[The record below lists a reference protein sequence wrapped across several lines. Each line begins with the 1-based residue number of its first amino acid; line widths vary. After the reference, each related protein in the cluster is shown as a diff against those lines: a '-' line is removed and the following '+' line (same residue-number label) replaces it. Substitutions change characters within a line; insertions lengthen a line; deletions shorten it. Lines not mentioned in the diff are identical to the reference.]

1 MIDRR
6 TSFCLAI
13 GWLVL
18 VVLAAGYLGIAAL
31 RGIPLRTDLLSLLP
45 ADPAVRGQHHIS
57 QQLTDAVSRQFV
69 LLVGHPDRNAARTA
83 AQVLEDALR
92 EDGITSIN
100 TTEPAA
106 LHALGSF
113 YLPYADRLLA
123 PGDRD
128 LLLAGQGETIA
139 RRALAQIY
147 GVGSFADARLLSVDP
162 FLLLPSFLSQLPAP
176 LSKLAPDE
184 GRLTTRAD
192 GIVWGLVSGEVAG
205 DPYALDV
212 QERFTDRV
220 DLKVEDLAA
229 QFPGLLVKRTGAVF
243 FAREG
248 ARSGLQETSTLGTIS
263 MVGTV
268 LLLIG
273 AFRRTGPL
281 LMNMLA
287 LGIGIGIGLVVNL
300 LLFQEVHIAT
310 LLFGVGLTGVAVDYG
325 IHYTASIFDPARP
338 DPWER
343 LQRVL
348 PGITLGLVT
357 TLIGYAILLVA
368 PFPALR
374 QVAVFSIAG
383 LIASFLTVL
392 FWFPWLDRG
401 RAPAYGSTLL
411 RLADIFWQVWE
422 NPRLRRF
429 CWLSLAGLTIVS
441 ALGLSR
447 LSVDDDVRR
456 MQSLSPELLSQQAAI
471 QNLAGASGNLQF
483 LLIDAVDDEAALQM
497 GEALAPILR
506 QLRDQ
511 GTLAAY
517 RGPADFVP
525 SLARQQADRTLRR
538 TALDEPYRAAH
549 VAQLGLRTIADS
561 NADGGSELTVA
572 RAMASGAFPFLQQW
586 VLAPG
591 QQVIALD
598 GLLDAAALR
607 SAISGLAG
615 VRVLDPA
622 GDFIERLGTYRQ
634 RALWLIGLSALL
646 MVVPLAW
653 RYGLK
658 GGLIVL
664 VPPLAALVLAPSL
677 IALTGEGISFFHV
690 MGLILVLAI
699 GVDYATFC
707 AEADRAHR
715 PVTMLAVLLD
725 MATTL
730 LSFGLLAFS
739 SVFAVHAFGLTM
751 LLGVLIAF
759 LLAPIAGNVNP
770 RQTRSA

>member
-1 MIDRR
+1 M
-6 TSFCLAI
+6 
-13 GWLVL
+13 
-18 VVLAAGYLGIAAL
+18 
-31 RGIPLRTDLLSLLP
+31 RTDLLSLLP
-45 ADPAVRGQHHIS
+45 ADPAALNQHQAGQK
-57 QQLTDAVSRQFV
+57 LTDTVSRHFV
-69 LLVGHPDRNAARTA
+69 LLVGHTERNAARA
-83 AQVLEDALR
+83 AAGKIEDALLA
-92 EDGITSIN
+92 DGVANITTADS
-100 TTEPAA
+100 TAPR
-106 LHALGSF
+106 ALGSF
-113 YLPYADRLLA
+113 YRPFADRLLA

-128 LLLAGQGETIA
+128 LLRAGQGETIA

-147 GVGSFADARLLSVDP
+147 GVGSYADARLLASDP
-162 FLLLPSFLSQLPAP
+162 FLLLPSFLGQLPAP
-176 LSKLAPDE
+176 LSKLIPDD
-184 GRLTTRAD
+184 GRLTTRID
-192 GIVWGLVSGEVAG
+192 GIVWVLVSGDVSG

-212 QERFTDRV
+212 QERFTEKV
-220 DLKVEDLAA
+220 DLRIAA
-229 QFPGLLVKRTGAVF
+229 LMAQYPGLLVKRTGAVF

-248 ARSGLQETSTLGTIS
+248 AQSGLQETSTLGTVS

-268 LLLIG
+268 LLLVG
-273 AFRRTGPL
+273 AFRRAGPL
-281 LMNMLA
+281 LMNLLA
-287 LGIGIGIGLVVNL
+287 LGIGIGVGLAVNL
-300 LLFQEVHIAT
+300 LLFQEIHIAT

-325 IHYTASIFDPARP
+325 IHYTACVFDPAKP

-343 LQRVL
+343 LAHIL
-348 PGITLGLVT
+348 PGITLGLIT

-401 RAPAYGSTLL
+401 QAPAYGPALL
-411 RLADIFWQVWE
+411 RLADIFWQIWE
-422 NPRLRRF
+422 TPRLRRI
-429 CWLSLAGLTIVS
+429 CWLSLAGLACV
-441 ALGLSR
+441 AAVGLSR
-447 LSVDDDVRR
+447 MSVDDNVRR
-456 MQSLSPELLSQQAAI
+456 MQSLSPDLLAQQADI
-471 QNLAGASGNLQF
+471 QRLAGTSGNLQF
-483 LLIDAVDDEAALQM
+483 LVIDAADDELALQQ

-506 QLRDQ
+506 RLRDQ
-511 GTLAAY
+511 GVLTAY

-525 SLARQQADRTLRR
+525 SLAMQEADRTLRR
-538 TALDEPYRAAH
+538 SALDEPFLAAH
-549 VAQLGLRTIADS
+549 AAQLGLPART
-561 NADGGSELTVA
+561 GGSVDSGQKLTVES
-572 RAMASGAFPFLQQW
+572 AMASGAFPFLRQW

-598 GLLDAAALR
+598 GLTDVEALR
-607 SAISGLAG
+607 AAISDMAG

-622 GDFIERLGTYRQ
+622 GDFTERLGHYRE
-634 RALWLIGLSALL
+634 RALWLIGLSALM
-646 MVVPLAW
+646 MVIPLTW

-658 GGLIVL
+658 GGLVVL
-664 VPPLAALVLAPSL
+664 VPPVAALILAPAL

-707 AEADRAHR
+707 AEADLADR

-730 LSFGLLAFS
+730 LSFGVLAFS

-751 LLGVLIAF
+751 LLGILIAF

-770 RQTRSA
+770 RQVRRA